1 MSFGTDNARQRCKKA
16 PVYFCPLTQPNRLL
30 SSVRLT
36 NSLSLHLVLRLRGG
50 GKKRKKKTYTKPKKI
65 KKVHKT
71 FKLAA
76 LKFYSVSDDGKVKLL
91 RKECP
96 KCGAGVFMAT
106 HFDRYACGKCGLRVP
121 FDALEEDE

>member
-1 MSFGTDNARQRCKKA
+1 MFCGCAAQAQAVCCSLAAHPPPSN
-16 PVYFCPLTQPNRLL
+16 PYFHP
-30 SSVRLT
+30 S
-36 NSLSLHLVLRLRGG
+36 SLHLVLRLRGG
-50 GKKRKKKTYTKPKKI
+50 GGKRKKKTYTKPKKI
-65 KKVHKT
+65 KHVHKT

-106 HFDRYACGKCGLRVP
+106 HFDRYSCGKCGLRVD
-121 FDALEEDE
+121 FDALEDDE